1 MGKKSLDPF
10 SLINAVQ
17 FIVIF
22 CQGSCNQDTTKLK
35 LLSGVYVGYYFVSD
49 FRSCEADVYSSVPF
63 SCTTTPPPPPPP
75 LSSTATTPAVANG
88 CAPSFLFFS
97 SALHIK
103 AAESQQTGDDVLKV
117 LPAIQLWSALHLCA
131 ATITGFAQRCVCGV
145 STAGSVLVH
154 GGSFLKSLTPCRG
167 NAAPWEL
174 LMILNLLASP

>member
-1 MGKKSLDPF
+1 MLVVILFLTLDLVKQTFTQASP
-10 SLINAVQ
+10 
-17 FIVIF
+17 
-22 CQGSCNQDTTKLK
+22 
-35 LLSGVYVGYYFVSD
+35 
-49 FRSCEADVYSSVPF
+49 SVVPRHL
-63 SCTTTPPPPPPP
+63 PPPTPP
-75 LSSTATTPAVANG
+75 LSSMATTPTVANG

-167 NAAPWEL
+167 NAAPWKL
-174 LMILNLLASP
+174 LMKLNLLASPWLRWCRGGPESVLLA